1 LDKEFKFW
9 NQKEIKYLYENYPT
23 EDMDTMAHYLDR
35 TETAIILKAHSLKL
49 KRRKGYA
56 VLQRILEN
64 QKKLTKQCELK
75 SIAIIF
81 FVIVNIIN
89 GCNDFNGLNNLID

>member
-1 LDKEFKFW
+1 MDKEFKHW
-9 NQKEIKYLYENYPT
+9 SQKEIKYLIKNYPT
-23 EDMDTMAHYLDR
+23 EDMDNMVHYLDR
-35 TETAIILKAHSLKL
+35 TDTAIKLKAHSLKL

-64 QKKLTKQCELK
+64 QKKLTKQYELK

-81 FVIVNIIN
+81 FVIIN
-89 GCNDFNGLNNLID
+89 VANGFNDFNGLNNLID